1 MPFNI
6 QSENSNSLLTKCGI
20 FFKIFQAISRITQK
34 RGSTSPAFRKP
45 KHSPIKVV
53 ENRADRNPSACSCKS

>member
-20 FFKIFQAISRITQK
+20 FFKFFQAISRIIQK

-45 KHSPIKVV
+45 KYLPIKM
-53 ENRADRNPSACSCKS
+53 S

>member
-20 FFKIFQAISRITQK
+20 IFKKVEQTEILL
-34 RGSTSPAFRKP
+34 PAP
-45 KHSPIKVV
+45 
-53 ENRADRNPSACSCKS
+53 ANPR

>member
-20 FFKIFQAISRITQK
+20 FFKIFQAVSRIAQK
-34 RGSTSPAFRKP
+34 RGSTYPAFRKQ
-45 KHSPIKVV
+45 KYMPIK
-53 ENRADRNPSACSCKS
+53 SS

>member
-45 KHSPIKVV
+45 KYSFIK
-53 ENRADRNPSACSCKS
+53 SS

>member
-20 FFKIFQAISRITQK
+20 FFKIFQAISRIIQK

-45 KHSPIKVV
+45 KQSPIKI
-53 ENRADRNPSACSCKS
+53 N

>member
-20 FFKIFQAISRITQK
+20 FFKIFQAVSRITQK
-34 RGSTSPAFRKP
+34 RGSTYPAFRKP
-45 KHSPIKVV
+45 KHSLLKLVK
-53 ENRADRNPSACSCKS
+53 NRADRNSSACSCKS

>member
-20 FFKIFQAISRITQK
+20 FFK
-34 RGSTSPAFRKP
+34 
-45 KHSPIKVV
+45 KV
-53 ENRADRNPSACSCKS
+53 EQTEILLSALVHPR